1 MKLNESNA
9 SICSENVLVLN
20 FYFKRE
26 NSFFS
31 DCFITGATIDDDR
44 EQAKRMPGQPAKTHL
59 TGAALGLRAVN
70 RRQVK
75 RKQTNELFLGE
86 AFNRDRQFLIQGS

>member
-1 MKLNESNA
+1 MKPNESNA
-9 SICSENVLVLN
+9 SMYWYLISILKGKIPL
-20 FYFKRE
+20 
-26 NSFFS
+26 FFS

-59 TGAALGLRAVN
+59 TGAALGLSAVN
-70 RRQVK
+70 RGQVK

-86 AFNRDRQFLIQGS
+86 AFNRDSQFLLQGS